1 MNNLYMTKGVMEL
14 TCEDNKFAKA
24 VAKAVTRF
32 HLLDWGDL
40 CEEDKK
46 TDDLA
51 VMARER
57 IVARYNLEPRA
68 IYIISEADRSATTIL
83 FPEEY

>member
-1 MNNLYMTKGVMEL
+1 MKNLYMTKGVMEL
-14 TCEDNKFAKA
+14 TASNPKFGKA
-24 VAKAVTRF
+24 VPRF

-46 TDDLA
+46 TNDIA
-51 VMARER
+51 VMERER

-68 IYIISEADRSATTIL
+68 IYIISEADRSATTIS

>member
-1 MNNLYMTKGVMEL
+1 MKNLYMTKGVMEL
-14 TCEDNKFAKA
+14 TETNGKFAKQ
-24 VAKAVTRF
+24 VAKAVERF
-32 HLLDWGDL
+32 KWLDWGDL
-40 CEEDKK
+40 CEADKNAN
-46 TDDLA
+46 DRA
-51 VMARER
+51 VTARER

>member
-1 MNNLYMTKGVMEL
+1 MKNLYMTKGVMEL
-14 TCEDNKFAKA
+14 TASNPKFGKE

-40 CEEDKK
+40 CEEDKNAN
-46 TDDLA
+46 DRA
-51 VMARER
+51 VTARER

-68 IYIISEADRSATTIL
+68 IYIIAEADRSATTIL